1 MLDVLVLTLLVVLF
15 CWWRPWQ
22 HRKPPS
28 LPQQLEP
35 STTDPYELLAA
46 ARRTIKG
53 HEQEVARLTYE
64 LDLAQRGRGESERR
78 FWDLQKWACEI
89 RVGFGRLLVEHHR
102 NPVPMMENGMC
113 RFCTSEEWAGVVSQ
127 LRSG

>member
-15 CWWRPWQ
+15 CWSWQ
-22 HRKPPS
+22 HHKPPS

-78 FWDLQKWACEI
+78 FWDLQKWAW
-89 RVGFGRLLVEHHR
+89 
-102 NPVPMMENGMC
+102 ENGMC